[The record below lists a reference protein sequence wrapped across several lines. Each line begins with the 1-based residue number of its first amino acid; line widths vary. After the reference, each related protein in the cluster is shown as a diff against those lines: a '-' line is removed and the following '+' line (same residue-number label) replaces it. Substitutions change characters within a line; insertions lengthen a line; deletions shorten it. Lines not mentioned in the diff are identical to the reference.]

1 MNPALMCFL
10 LLPVSVLAA
19 TTSDYSE
26 YYDNSNDYGSSCND
40 GNPKPFIRVFFPIL
54 YSTAFIVGLIG
65 NALVLWV
72 LIRNRQRSSL
82 TDVCFLNLAL
92 CDLLFVASLPF
103 WAHSAAQEWVFGTFA
118 CHAVSG
124 LVMMGLYG
132 SVFFMVL
139 MTLDRYVIMVY
150 KRSICSRRRA
160 KIALA
165 LFVWMLS
172 LFVSLPNIVFA
183 KVKNENNIITCGT
196 EFPDSSGWTFMYLN
210 VLSLILPLIIVSFCF
225 CRIISIKSEEKHG
238 VIRLLV
244 AVLAVYFLFWT
255 PYNVVM
261 FFKFLQMK
269 GFFGTC
275 EWHVDLSLAMPF
287 VEAIALSHCCLNPI
301 IYTCVG
307 QKFRRAVL
315 TGPKEQFPST
325 CSPQSPDYSSTLIA

>member
-1 MNPALMCFL
+1 MTEEPGTEAD
-10 LLPVSVLAA
+10 
-19 TTSDYSE
+19 TTLDYSDY
-26 YYDNSNDYGSSCND
+26 YDHVKNYESPCNGSNT
-40 GNPKPFIRVFFPIL
+40 KPFIRVFFPIL

-92 CDLLFVASLPF
+92 CDLLFVVSLPF

-139 MTLDRYVIMVY
+139 MTLDRYVIVVY
-150 KRSICSRRRA
+150 KCSICSRKWPA
-160 KIALA
+160 KMALA

-183 KVKNENNIITCGT
+183 KVKQETCIKTSCGP
-196 EFPDSSGWTFMYLN
+196 EFPKGTAWMSVTYLN

-261 FFKFLQMK
+261 FFKFLQTK
-269 GFFGTC
+269 GFT
-275 EWHVDLSLAMPF
+275 LSSEADLAMPF

-325 CSPQSPDYSSTLIA
+325 CSPQSPDYSFTLIA